1 LFTTAYQK
9 RDITYVFQ
17 VLPIVR
23 IPSQKPLMKDKV
35 IKEMKNV
42 RASYTYGL
50 SSDKIALVKGLE
62 ESKTESYSSH

>member
-1 LFTTAYQK
+1 M
-9 RDITYVFQ
+9 
-17 VLPIVR
+17 LPIVR